1 LEVCTFH
8 PKFAQRKRDNKTNQM
23 ARPIPTIY
31 LREDVHFNIWVLNFR
46 GQLRKLH
53 EELVVENEDGSQE
66 GFQGMT
72 FEDFCLL
79 TYTDHPDLID
89 ELQN

>member
-1 LEVCTFH
+1 
-8 PKFAQRKRDNKTNQM
+8 M

-31 LREDVHFNIWVLNFR
+31 LREDVHFNIWILNFS

-53 EELVVENEDGSQE
+53 EELVVENEDGSRD
-66 GFQGMT
+66 GFQGMP

-79 TYTDHPDLID
+79 TYTDRPDLISYD
-89 ELQN
+89 QN